1 MSLPHNY
8 EMVIGLEVHAQV
20 TTKSKLFSGSS
31 TAFGSEPNT
40 QANEIDLGMPGMLPV
55 LNAGAVDAGIKLGLA
70 IDADINMHSVFAR
83 KNYYY
88 PDLPK
93 GYQIS
98 QYDQPIVLGGKLTID
113 MEDGTSRT
121 INITRMHLEEDAGKS
136 IHDMGSG
143 GTSFVDLNRAGVP
156 LMEIVSEPEIRTP
169 EEAGAYMKKL
179 RTLLRFLEICDGDM
193 EKGNLRCDANVSVR
207 KIGSTELKTRCE
219 IKNLNSIRHVMN
231 AIQHEAERQVE
242 IWEKGGTVD
251 QETRLW
257 DPDLS
262 ETRTLRSKE
271 DAHDYRYFPDPDLL
285 PVNLDPARIEA
296 IKGTMPELPD
306 ALRDRFMSEYGL
318 TPYDA
323 SLLTSEKLYA
333 SFYADMLKTGADP
346 KLASNWMTVELFAAL
361 NKSGKDLD
369 ESPISAAHMGELVSL
384 ITSGKISG
392 KIAKQVFAIM
402 LENAEKGSIM
412 APSAIVEAQ
421 GLTQISDEGALKA
434 ICEQAVAS
442 NPDAVAKF
450 KSGNDRIFGSFVGAV
465 MKETKGQA
473 NPELVN
479 KLLREAIEAHA

>member
-20 TTKSKLFSGSS
+20 TTKSKLFSASA
-31 TAFGSEPNT
+31 TTFGAEPNT

-70 IDADINMHSVFAR
+70 INAAINPSSVFAR

-98 QYDQPIVLGGKLTID
+98 QYDQPIVLGGKLDID
-113 MEDGTSRT
+113 MEDGSSRT

-143 GTSFVDLNRAGVP
+143 NVSYVDLNRAGVP
-156 LMEIVSEPEIRTP
+156 LMEIVSEPELRTP

-179 RTLLRFLEICDGDM
+179 RTTLRFLEICDGDM

-207 KIGSTELKTRCE
+207 KIGTKDLNTRCE
-219 IKNLNSIRHVMN
+219 IKNLNSIRHVMH
-231 AIQHEAERQVE
+231 AIQHEAERQVAV
-242 IWEKGGTVD
+242 WESGGTVD

-257 DPDLS
+257 DPDLQ

-271 DAHDYRYFPDPDLL
+271 DAHDYRYFPCPDLL

-296 IKGTMPELPD
+296 IRGTMPELPD
-306 ALRDRFMSEYGL
+306 ALKARFMKDYGL
-318 TPYDA
+318 TNYDA
-323 SLLTSEKLYA
+323 SLLTSEKTYA
-333 SFYADMLKTGADP
+333 SYYLDMIASGADA
-346 KLASNWMTVELFAAL
+346 KMAANWMTVELFAVL

-369 ESPISAAHMGELVSL
+369 ESPVTATQLGELVAL

-402 LENAEKGSIM
+402 LENAEKGSVM
-412 APSAIVEAQ
+412 SPSSIVEAQ
-421 GLTQISDEGALKA
+421 GLSQISDEGALSA
-434 ICEQAVAS
+434 ICEQVVAA

-450 KSGNDRIFGSFVGAV
+450 KAGNERIFGSFVGAV

-479 KLLREAIEAHA
+479 KLIRQAIEAHA